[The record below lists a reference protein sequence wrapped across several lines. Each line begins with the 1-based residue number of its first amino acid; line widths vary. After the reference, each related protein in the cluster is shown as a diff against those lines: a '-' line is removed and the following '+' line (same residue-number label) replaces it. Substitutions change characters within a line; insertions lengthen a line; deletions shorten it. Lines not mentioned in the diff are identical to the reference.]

1 MLPFFLATRFR
12 PGCVTLH
19 PVNRPTPAIVPQEAV
34 RRLPR
39 LALLL
44 FCAAYVL
51 PGLIGREPWKSLDMA
66 SLGYMQALAS
76 GESPWDVPSLLG
88 LPPEL
93 DGLLPYWLGALFIK
107 LGGDTV
113 PPFLAARLPFM
124 GMVVLTMAAT
134 WNAVYNL
141 ALSSQAQPV
150 AFAFGGEASPK
161 DYARALADAGLLA
174 LIATLGLAQPS
185 HEITPMVVQLS
196 LLSLAFYGVAALP
209 HHRGRAYT
217 ALALSVLGLTLSGA
231 PSLALLLGM
240 GCAVLC
246 LLDSELPHRLE
257 NALWLVGLCLL
268 SAAMSLHADLWQWRV
283 RPPHATWSEW
293 RTLLRLLLW
302 FTWPS
307 WPLALWTL
315 WRWRHQ
321 WWCTRLHRHLALPLG
336 LVLLTTSTALITAS
350 AERTLLLALPP
361 LAALAAFALPTL
373 KRSVAA
379 LIDWFTLVFFS
390 GCALVIWVIWL
401 AVQTGWPA
409 QPAANVARLLPGF
422 SPVWEVMAFAP
433 ALLASIIWLW
443 LVQWRVGRHRAAL
456 WKSLVL
462 PAGGAALCWLLLMT
476 LWLPLLDFARSYGPL
491 VRNVNALVGAPA
503 CVQIHGMTRAQIA
516 AFRYHGPYRV
526 ALLDGE
532 ACEWLVVDADA
543 LPAFQRL
550 PVAADWE
557 KVTTLWRPSA
567 NNENLILFK
576 RSKPKTATPH
586 E

>member
-1 MLPFFLATRFR
+1 M
-12 PGCVTLH
+12 
-19 PVNRPTPAIVPQEAV
+19 NRPNPAIVSQEAV

-66 SLGYMQALAS
+66 SLGYMLSLAR
-76 GESPWDVPSLLG
+76 GESDWAMPTLLG
-88 LPPEL
+88 LAPEP
-93 DGLLPYWLGALFIK
+93 DGLLPYWLGALFIQVSA
-107 LGGDTV
+107 DAI
-113 PPFLAARLPFM
+113 PAFLAVRLPFM
-124 GMVVLTMAAT
+124 GLVLLTLAAT

-141 ALSSQAQPV
+141 ALSPKAQPV

-161 DYARALADAGLLA
+161 EYARALADAGLLA

-185 HEITPMVVQLS
+185 HEITPMVVQLT

-209 HHRGRAYT
+209 HHRVRAYA
-217 ALALSVLGLTLSGA
+217 ALAISLMGLTLSGA
-231 PSLALLLGM
+231 PSLALLLGSSL
-240 GCAVLC
+240 ALLC
-246 LLDSELPHRLE
+246 LCDAELPHRFE
-257 NALWLVGLCLL
+257 SALWLTGLCLL
-268 SAAMSLHADLWQWRV
+268 STAISLQADLWQWRI

-302 FTWPS
+302 FTWPT

-321 WWCTRLHRHLALPLG
+321 WWNRSMHRHLVLPLWFV
-336 LVLLTTSTALITAS
+336 VLAVTCALITAS

-373 KRSVAA
+373 QRSVSA
-379 LIDWFTLVFFS
+379 LIDWFTLLFFS
-390 GCALVIWVIWL
+390 GCALIIWVVWL

-422 SPVWEVMAFAP
+422 TPSWGVLAFAA
-433 ALLASIIWLW
+433 ALMATLTWLW
-443 LVQWRVGRHRAAL
+443 LVKWRVGRHRAAL

-491 VRNVNALVGAPA
+491 VRNVNALMSTPA
-503 CVQIHGMTRAQIA
+503 CIHLYGMNRAQIA
-516 AFRYHGPYRV
+516 AFQYHGNYQVQP
-526 ALLDGE
+526 LDGK
-532 ACEWLVVDADA
+532 ACEWLVIDADA
-543 LPAFQRL
+543 LAAFQRL
-550 PVAADWE
+550 SSASDWA
-557 KVTTLWRPSA
+557 KVKTVWRPSD
-567 NNENLILFK
+567 NNENVILFK
-576 RSKPKTATPH
+576 RSPTATEPRH

>member
-1 MLPFFLATRFR
+1 M
-12 PGCVTLH
+12 
-19 PVNRPTPAIVPQEAV
+19 NRPTPAIVTQEAV

-66 SLGYMQALAS
+66 SLGYMLSLAR
-76 GESPWDVPSLLG
+76 GEGTWTLPSLLG

-93 DGLLPYWLGALFIK
+93 DGLLPYWLGAFFIH
-107 LGGDTV
+107 LSSDVV
-113 PPFLAARLPFM
+113 PAFLAVRIPFM
-124 GMVVLTMAAT
+124 GLVVLTMAAT

-141 ALSSQAQPV
+141 ALSAKAQPV

-161 DYARALADAGLLA
+161 EYARALADAGLLA

-185 HEITPMVVQLS
+185 HEITPMVVQLA

-231 PSLALLLGM
+231 PSLALLLG
-240 GCAVLC
+240 GSLALLC
-246 LLDSELPHRLE
+246 LWDSELPHRLE
-257 NALWLVGLCLL
+257 NALWLSGLCLL
-268 SAAMSLHADLWQWRV
+268 SAAISLQADLWQWRI
-283 RPPHATWSEW
+283 RPPHATWNEW

-302 FTWPS
+302 FTWPA

-321 WWCTRLHRHLALPLG
+321 WCNRVMHRHLLLPLW
-336 LVLLTTSTALITAS
+336 LVALTTTCALVTAS

-373 KRSVAA
+373 QRSVSAF
-379 LIDWFTLVFFS
+379 IDWFTLLFFS
-390 GCALVIWVIWL
+390 GCALVIWVVWV

-422 SPVWEVMAFAP
+422 SPSWGPLAFAT
-433 ALLASIIWLW
+433 ALLATLTWVW
-443 LVQWRVGRHRAAL
+443 LVTWRVGRHRAAL

-491 VRNVNALVGAPA
+491 VRNVNALMGTTA
-503 CVQIHGMTRAQIA
+503 CVQVYGMNRAQIA
-516 AFRYHGPYRV
+516 AFQYHGNYQVNR
-526 ALLDGE
+526 LDAS
-532 ACEWLVVDADA
+532 ACEWLVIDADA
-543 LPAFQRL
+543 LPAFERL
-550 PVAADWE
+550 PANPDWE
-557 KVTTLWRPSA
+557 RVKKVWRPSD
-567 NNENLILFK
+567 NNENVILFK
-576 RSKPKTATPH
+576 RAPAAPAPH
-586 E
+586 HE

>member
-1 MLPFFLATRFR
+1 M
-12 PGCVTLH
+12 
-19 PVNRPTPAIVPQEAV
+19 NRPNPAIVSQEAV

-66 SLGYMQALAS
+66 SLGYMLSLAR
-76 GESPWDVPSLLG
+76 GESAWAMPTLLG
-88 LPPEL
+88 LAPEL
-93 DGLLPYWLGALFIK
+93 DGLLPYWLGALFIQ
-107 LGGDTV
+107 LSADAI
-113 PPFLAARLPFM
+113 PAFLAVRLPFM
-124 GMVVLTMAAT
+124 GLVVLTLAAT

-141 ALSSQAQPV
+141 ALSPKAQPV

-161 DYARALADAGLLA
+161 EYARALADAGLLA

-185 HEITPMVVQLS
+185 HEITPMVVQLT

-209 HHRGRAYT
+209 HHRVRAYA
-217 ALALSVLGLTLSGA
+217 ALAISLMGLTLSGA
-231 PSLALLLGM
+231 PSLALLLG
-240 GCAVLC
+240 GSLALLC
-246 LLDSELPHRLE
+246 LCDAELPHRFE
-257 NALWLVGLCLL
+257 SALWLTGLCLL
-268 SAAMSLHADLWQWRV
+268 STAVSLQADLWQWRI

-302 FTWPS
+302 FTWPA

-321 WWCTRLHRHLALPLG
+321 WWSRDMHRHLVLPLWFV
-336 LVLLTTSTALITAS
+336 VLAMACALITAS

-373 KRSVAA
+373 QRSVSA
-379 LIDWFTLVFFS
+379 LIDWFTLLFFS
-390 GCALVIWVIWL
+390 GCALIIWVVWL

-422 SPVWEVMAFAP
+422 TPSWGVLAFAA
-433 ALLASIIWLW
+433 ALMATLTWLW
-443 LVQWRVGRHRAAL
+443 LVKWRVGRHRAAL

-491 VRNVNALVGAPA
+491 VRNVNALMSAPE
-503 CVQIHGMTRAQIA
+503 CIHVYGMNRAQIA
-516 AFRYHGPYRV
+516 AFQYHGSYHV
-526 ALLDGE
+526 HSLQGK
-532 ACEWLVVDADA
+532 ACEWLVIDADA
-543 LPAFQRL
+543 LAAFQRL
-550 PVAADWE
+550 TTASEWA
-557 KVTTLWRPSA
+557 KVKTVWRPSD
-567 NNENLILFK
+567 NNENVILFK
-576 RSKPKTATPH
+576 RLPTAAEPRH

>member
-1 MLPFFLATRFR
+1 MS
-12 PGCVTLH
+12 H
-19 PVNRPTPAIVPQEAV
+19 SDPVNRPNPAIVSQEAV

-51 PGLIGREPWKSLDMA
+51 PGLVGREPWKALDMT
-66 SLGYMQALAS
+66 SLGYMLSLANGDS
-76 GESPWDVPSLLG
+76 AWAHPVLLG
-88 LPPEL
+88 TSPEL
-93 DGLLPYWLGALFIK
+93 DGLLPYWLGAIVIQCCADFL
-107 LGGDTV
+107 
-113 PPFLAARLPFM
+113 PPFLAVRLPFI
-124 GMVVLTMAAT
+124 GMVVLTLAAT

-141 ALSSQAQPV
+141 ALSPKAQPV

-185 HEITPMVVQLS
+185 HEITPMVVQLC

-231 PSLALLLGM
+231 PSLALLLAL
-240 GCAVLC
+240 GCALLC
-246 LLDSELPHRLE
+246 QRDTELPHPNE
-257 NALWLVGLCLL
+257 NTLWLLGLSLL
-268 SAAMSLHADLWQWRV
+268 SAAISLQADLWHWRI

-293 RTLLRLLLW
+293 RTLLRLVLW
-302 FTWPS
+302 FTWPA

-321 WWCTRLHRHLALPLG
+321 WWNHVLHRHLAVPLG
-336 LVLLTTSTALITAS
+336 LTLLTTTSALITAS

-373 KRSVAA
+373 QRSVSA
-379 LIDWFTLVFFS
+379 LIDWFTLLFFS
-390 GCALVIWVIWL
+390 GCALIIWVVWI

-409 QPAANVARLLPGF
+409 QPAANVTRLLPGF
-422 SPVWEVMAFAP
+422 SPSFGWLAFLT
-433 ALLASIIWLW
+433 ALLASLIWLW

-476 LWLPLLDFARSYGPL
+476 LWLPLLNFARSYGPL
-491 VRNVNALVGAPA
+491 VRNVNALMGPTA
-503 CVQIHGMTRAQIA
+503 CVQVHGMSRAQMA
-516 AFRYHGPYRV
+516 AFQYHGNYRV
-526 ALLDGE
+526 ALLQGP
-532 ACEWLVVDADA
+532 ACDWLIVDADA
-543 LPAFQRL
+543 LADFLRL
-550 PVAADWE
+550 PDAQDWDLV
-557 KVTTLWRPSA
+557 KTIWRPSD
-567 NNENLILFK
+567 NNENVILLK
-576 RSKPKTATPH
+576 RSGTRPRH

>member
-1 MLPFFLATRFR
+1 M
-12 PGCVTLH
+12 
-19 PVNRPTPAIVPQEAV
+19 NRPTPAIVSQEAV

-66 SLGYMQALAS
+66 SLGYMVSLAR
-76 GESPWDVPSLLG
+76 GESAWAYPTLLG
-88 LPPEL
+88 MPPEL
-93 DGLLPYWLGALFIK
+93 DGLLPYWLGALFIQ
-107 LGGDTV
+107 LSADLL
-113 PPFLAARLPFM
+113 PAFLAVRLPFI
-124 GMVVLTMAAT
+124 GMVVLTLAAT
-134 WNAVYNL
+134 WNAIYNL
-141 ALSSQAQPV
+141 ALSPKAQPV

-161 DYARALADAGLLA
+161 EYARAMADAGLLA

-196 LLSLAFYGVAALP
+196 LLSLAFYGVSALP
-209 HHRGRAYT
+209 HHRGRAYA
-217 ALALSVLGLTLSGA
+217 ALTVSVWGLTLSGA
-231 PSLALLLGM
+231 PSLALLVGGSL
-240 GCAVLC
+240 ALLC
-246 LLDSELPHRLE
+246 LLDTELTHRVE
-257 NALWLVGLCLL
+257 NAWWLTGVCLL
-268 SAAMSLHADLWQWRV
+268 SAAFSLQADLWQWRI

-302 FTWPS
+302 FTWPA

-321 WWCTRLHRHLALPLG
+321 WWSPVMHRHLVLPLW
-336 LVLLTTSTALITAS
+336 LVALTTTCALITAS

-373 KRSVAA
+373 QRSVSAF
-379 LIDWFTLVFFS
+379 IDWFTLLFFS
-390 GCALVIWVIWL
+390 GCALVIWVVWL

-422 SPVWEVMAFAP
+422 SPSWGVLAFVT
-433 ALLASIIWLW
+433 ALLATLTWVW
-443 LVQWRVGRHRAAL
+443 LVKWRVGRHRAAL

-491 VRNVNALVGAPA
+491 VRNVNALIGESA
-503 CVQIHGMTRAQIA
+503 CVQVYGMNRAQLA
-516 AFRYHGPYRV
+516 AFEYHGTYQLR
-526 ALLDGE
+526 LLEGQ
-532 ACEWLVVDADA
+532 ACEWLVIDADA
-543 LPAFQRL
+543 LAAFQRL
-550 PVAADWE
+550 PAARTWE
-557 KVTTLWRPSA
+557 QVKTVWRPSD
-567 NNENLILFK
+567 NNENVILFK
-576 RSKPKTATPH
+576 RSSPPPEPSH